1 MLERILVC
9 LDGSKLAEQILPYAM
24 EAAVRLGS
32 KLVLLQVI
40 VVQTP
45 PVVAAGASTYA
56 VKAAG
61 QQIEKDE
68 TEAKAYLDDLAQP
81 PREMGLDVECVTQ
94 RGWQIGQTII
104 DYAEDHKVDL
114 IAIATHGRSGL
125 GRLVFG
131 SVADFVLRESGLP
144 ILLIKPKE
152 IGKWHITL
160 QV

>member
-1 MLERILVC
+1 MFRKILVC

-24 EAAVRLGS
+24 EAALRLGS

-81 PREMGLDVECVTQ
+81 PREMGLDVECVTL

-125 GRLVFG
+125 KRLVFG
-131 SVADFVLRESGLP
+131 SVAESVLRGSGLP
-144 ILLIKPKE
+144 ILLIKPRE
-152 IGKWHITL
+152 IDK
-160 QV
+160 

>member
-125 GRLVFG
+125 KRLVFG
-131 SVADFVLRESGLP
+131 SVAESVLRGSGLP
-144 ILLIKPKE
+144 ILLIKPRE
-152 IGKWHITL
+152 IDK
-160 QV
+160 